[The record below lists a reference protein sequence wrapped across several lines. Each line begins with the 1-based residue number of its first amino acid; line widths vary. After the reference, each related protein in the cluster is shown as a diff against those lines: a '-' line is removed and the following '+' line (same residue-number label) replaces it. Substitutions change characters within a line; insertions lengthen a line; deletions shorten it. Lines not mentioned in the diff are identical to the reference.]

1 MPKFSVIIPLY
12 NGEKYI
18 ARALDCVKAQTFKDL
33 EVVVCNDGSP
43 DASAD
48 IVNNYI
54 RDNRGLQ
61 IKLVSQKNRGLGG
74 ARNTAIRNAEGE
86 YMALLDQDDIWYPN
100 KLERINEVLE
110 KDPSIDFVCHN
121 EALRKDGVI
130 VQTSSY
136 GPVSPDFYRQLFLK
150 QNCLSTSASTFK
162 KELIERVGYF
172 SEDISRIHFV
182 EDYDLWLKMAKTGA
196 RFKVIDD
203 VLGEYVLHEDNFS
216 TNSQTMMYDHE
227 INVLQGH
234 WEEYREKN
242 LVDAF
247 LFSYRIAYLN
257 LAAAVNSARSNDRGQ
272 ALNRLLIAMRTNPS
286 VIINFYK
293 YFARFLRNKKT
304 DERLS
309 V

>member
-110 KDPSIDFVCHN
+110 K
-121 EALRKDGVI
+121 E
-130 VQTSSY
+130 
-136 GPVSPDFYRQLFLK
+136 
-150 QNCLSTSASTFK
+150 
-162 KELIERVGYF
+162 
-172 SEDISRIHFV
+172 
-182 EDYDLWLKMAKTGA
+182 
-196 RFKVIDD
+196 
-203 VLGEYVLHEDNFS
+203 
-216 TNSQTMMYDHE
+216 
-227 INVLQGH
+227 
-234 WEEYREKN
+234 
-242 LVDAF
+242 
-247 LFSYRIAYLN
+247 
-257 LAAAVNSARSNDRGQ
+257 
-272 ALNRLLIAMRTNPS
+272 
-286 VIINFYK
+286 
-293 YFARFLRNKKT
+293 
-304 DERLS
+304 
-309 V
+309 